1 MMQKILG
8 DMVARA
14 LAYDKSV
21 DFLVIRKFV
30 SGDRLLLLY
39 NFYNNIQSKP
49 ELSEIPVRMQKSD
62 NVEGL
67 FCCTVFYVI

>member
-21 DFLVIRKFV
+21 DFLVIRKI
-30 SGDRLLLLY
+30 REY